1 MNLPSLPGPASAL
14 VASALLTSVLLPGAA
29 AMARTS
35 SEGPSTVAEIED
47 LTRVARVA
55 EELEQNPV
63 HVSHLLPV
71 QPDEEVRLA
80 MAGQVADALDGDVP
94 LYVVMYAAPPT
105 DETGGQ
111 PTLFLHAL
119 HEVSGAPGVYVAVT
133 TDGRLATAAFDSP
146 VTPVID
152 DAALPRALRPVD
164 TVSAVVAELE
174 ESPRTPVEATP
185 LTRDAAP
192 DVEQETQL
200 PTSRV
205 GRGWELAIPGA
216 VLGLAVAGVYL
227 RWSARFTSPAPDQVS
242 GAWFALASRGSRSR
256 IRNRLARELR
266 SLRREFEA
274 TPSDHPGLPRA
285 REAYDAAGLIACS
298 RGLPATALVCG
309 LVLARHGR
317 RALAHPFASGVP
329 CRNNPLHSPAT
340 ERRDFHLDA
349 TLRRWRV
356 CEACADTPNARGEAM
371 YLRHGGRRVHV
382 SDMDDPWT
390 MIALDGRE
398 PFAQARTLLGVRS

>member
-1 MNLPSLPGPASAL
+1 
-14 VASALLTSVLLPGAA
+14 
-29 AMARTS
+29 MARTS

-119 HEVSGAPGVYVAVT
+119 HEVSGADGVYVAVT

-192 DVEQETQL
+192 DVKQETQL
-200 PTSRV
+200 PTSRA
-205 GRGWELAIPGA
+205 GRVWELAIPGA

-242 GAWFALASRGSRSR
+242 GAWFAVASRGPRTR
-256 IRNRLARELR
+256 VRGRLVRELR

-285 REAYDAAGLIACS
+285 REAYDAAGLIASS

-317 RALAHPFASGVP
+317 RALVHPFASGVP

-340 ERRDFHLDA
+340 ERRDFHMDA
-349 TLRRWRV
+349 ALRRWRV
-356 CEACADTPNARGEAM
+356 CEACADTPNAREEAM
-371 YLRHGGRRVHV
+371 YLRHDGRRVHV
-382 SDMDDPWT
+382 SDMDDPWAET
-390 MIALDGRE
+390 ALDGRN
-398 PFAQARTLLGVRS
+398 PFARARSLLGVRP